1 MPIQLPALTISLPDA
16 FPSPW
21 FQVDGK
27 NGRNFIMATKKK
39 KPRYDKDEPQGEVTV
54 ITDFLPPP
62 DKLVRPGEMTA

>member
-1 MPIQLPALTISLPDA
+1 
-16 FPSPW
+16 
-21 FQVDGK
+21 
-27 NGRNFIMATKKK
+27 MATKKK